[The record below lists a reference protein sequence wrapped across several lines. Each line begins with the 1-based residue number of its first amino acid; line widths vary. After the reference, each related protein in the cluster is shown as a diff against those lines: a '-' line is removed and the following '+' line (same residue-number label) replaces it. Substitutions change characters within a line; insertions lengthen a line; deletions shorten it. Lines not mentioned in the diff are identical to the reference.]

1 MRLEPREDK
10 LLMSFIRKSPIYSL
24 VLLAV
29 LPVSLQA
36 ADLKIAA
43 VAPEGSS
50 WMKDLR
56 AAGAQVRERTAG
68 RVNLKFYGGGIQGND
83 KKVLRKIRIGQLQG
97 GVFTSNGLEER
108 YPDILIYGLPMLFN
122 SQDEVDYV
130 RSRMDAQLADGL
142 QKAGLVSYGFAGGGF
157 AYFMSGKPVRGLR
170 DLRGQ
175 KIWVPEGDQT
185 SYVAMQALQLTPVVL
200 PITDVLTGL
209 QTGLL
214 DIVAAPPVGA
224 VVLQWYTKTKYVTRQ
239 PLSYTLGVLVIDQ
252 RALKPVSAED
262 QAVLREVLSAVY
274 ARFDAQNRVDNAKAE
289 EALVANGL
297 SFVAPNADEI
307 PEWRAAI
314 SPAIDGLVA
323 KGAFSAGLLA
333 ELNGHLKDF
342 RRKQPAEAAPEPRP

>member
-1 MRLEPREDK
+1 MLC
-10 LLMSFIRKSPIYSL
+10 IRMLPLASL
-24 VLLAV
+24 ILLAV
-29 LPVSLQA
+29 MPFNLQA

-56 AAGAQVRERTAG
+56 AAGLQIRDRTGG

-108 YPDILIYGLPMLFN
+108 YPDILLYGLPMLFN

-130 RSRMDAQLADGL
+130 RQKMDAQLAAGL
-142 QKAGLVSYGFAGGGF
+142 EKAGFISYGFAGGGF
-157 AYFMSGKPVRGLR
+157 AYFMTGTPVTGLA

-185 SYVAMQALQLTPVVL
+185 SYVAMEALRLTPVIL

-239 PLSYTLGVLVIDQ
+239 PLSYTMGVLVIDQ
-252 RALKPVSAED
+252 QALGKVTAAD
-262 QAVLREVLSAVY
+262 RDVLREVLSAVY
-274 ARFDAQNRVDNAKAE
+274 ARFDVQNRIDNAKAE

-297 SFVAPNADEI
+297 TFVAPNAAEI

-314 SPAIDGLVA
+314 ATAIDGLTA
-323 KGAFSAGLLA
+323 KGMFSAGLLA
-333 ELNGHLKDF
+333 ELNGHLEDF
-342 RRKQPAEAAPEPRP
+342 RRGHSAEAAPERGP

>member
-1 MRLEPREDK
+1 MLC
-10 LLMSFIRKSPIYSL
+10 IRMLPLASL
-24 VLLAV
+24 CLLAG
-29 LPVSLQA
+29 LPVNLQA

-56 AAGAQVRERTAG
+56 AAGLQIRERTGG

-83 KKVLRKIRIGQLQG
+83 KKVLRKIRIGQLHG

-108 YPDILIYGLPMLFN
+108 YPDILLYGLPMLFN

-130 RSRMDAQLADGL
+130 RQKMDAKLAAGL
-142 QKAGLVSYGFAGGGF
+142 KKAGLISYGFAGGGF
-157 AYFMSGKPVRGLR
+157 AYFMTGKPVAGLA

-175 KIWVPEGDQT
+175 KIWVPEGDET
-185 SYVAMQALQLTPVVL
+185 TYVAMQALRLTPVIL

-214 DIVAAPPVGA
+214 DIVAAPPVAA

-239 PLSYTLGVLVIDQ
+239 PLSYTMGLLVIDQ
-252 RALKPVSAED
+252 RALEAVAAAD
-262 QAVLREVLSAVY
+262 QEVLREVLSAAY
-274 ARFDAQNRVDNAKAE
+274 ARFDVQNRIDNSKAE
-289 EALVANGL
+289 EALTANGL
-297 SFVAPNADEI
+297 TFVAPNVAEI

-314 SPAIDGLVA
+314 STAIDGMAA
-323 KGAFSAGLLA
+323 KGTFSAELLA
-333 ELNGHLKDF
+333 EVNGHLQNF
-342 RRKQPAEAAPEPRP
+342 RKGKVAEAGPERRP

>member
-1 MRLEPREDK
+1 
-10 LLMSFIRKSPIYSL
+10 MSSIRKLPLYSL
-24 VLLAV
+24 MVLAF

-36 ADLKIAA
+36 ADFKIAA

-56 AAGAQVRERTAG
+56 AAGLQIRERTAG

-83 KKVLRKIRIGQLQG
+83 KKVLRKIRIGQLHG

-108 YPDILIYGLPMLFN
+108 YPDILLYGLPMLFN
-122 SQDEVDYV
+122 SQEEVDYV
-130 RSRMDAQLADGL
+130 RSKMDAKLADGL
-142 QKAGLVSYGFAGGGF
+142 EKAGLVSYGFAGGGF
-157 AYFMSGKPVRGLR
+157 AYFMSGKPVTGLE

-224 VVLQWYTKTKYVTRQ
+224 VVLQWYTKTKFVTRQ
-239 PLSYTLGVLVIDQ
+239 PLSYTMGVLVIDR
-252 RALKPVSAED
+252 RALKAVSAAD
-262 QAVLREVLSAVY
+262 QEVLREVLSAVY
-274 ARFDAQNRVDNAKAE
+274 ARFDAQNRIDNAKAE
-289 EALVANGL
+289 EALAANGL
-297 SFVAPNADEI
+297 TFVAPNAAEI

-314 SPAIDGLVA
+314 SRSIDGLSA
-323 KGAFSAGLLA
+323 KGEFSAGLLA
-333 ELNGHLKDF
+333 ELNGHLRDF
-342 RRKQPAEAAPEPRP
+342 RQRRGTEGTPEPLP